1 MYVRVYVCVPW
12 PSTKSQNRCLISV
25 MWSSPRLGSSPC
37 WLYGHCLEPHSPE
50 IFRRQAIQ
58 RLGSDGDQERA
69 RDSRLYGV
77 RGRLRVCVRVGVRF
91 VLTVN
96 DDANSPPIVK
106 SRWTVGNTI
115 INPPHHDVFTS
126 SRQILSHL
134 VSRHT
139 SWVCAPSTN
148 LLDTFESNKDL
159 LQVLL
164 GLLTD
169 IF

>member
-1 MYVRVYVCVPW
+1 MVC
-12 PSTKSQNRCLISV
+12 
-25 MWSSPRLGSSPC
+25 
-37 WLYGHCLEPHSPE
+37 E
-50 IFRRQAIQ
+50 
-58 RLGSDGDQERA
+58 GDC
-69 RDSRLYGV
+69 
-77 RGRLRVCVRVGVRF
+77 VCVGVRF
-91 VLTVN
+91 VLTFN
-96 DDANSPPIVK
+96 DDANSRSIVK

-115 INPPHHDVFTS
+115 INPPHYDAFTS
-126 SRQILSHL
+126 SRPILSYL

-164 GLLTD
+164 GFFTD